1 MTHSGLP
8 DAEACASHEQGWTH
22 YLGRLAVA
30 AAGGDPG
37 CDPSAQGV
45 IRGQGGAYNEKLVD
59 VGVAVL
65 AFIDETWV
73 KTKMTRQRGG

>member
-22 YLGRLAVA
+22 YFGRLAEV

-37 CDPSAQGV
+37 PDRRRKIA
-45 IRGQGGAYNEKLVD
+45 
-59 VGVAVL
+59 
-65 AFIDETWV
+65 
-73 KTKMTRQRGG
+73 